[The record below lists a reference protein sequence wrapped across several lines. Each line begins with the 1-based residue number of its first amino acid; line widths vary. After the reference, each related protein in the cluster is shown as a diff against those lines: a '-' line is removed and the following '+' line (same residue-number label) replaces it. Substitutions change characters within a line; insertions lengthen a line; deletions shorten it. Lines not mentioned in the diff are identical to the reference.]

1 MQIRGGQI
9 INIEPRTPDYP
20 YTSYK
25 PNFTHITES
34 LLFGMVQLSVA
45 LSEDGKYYLIYITS
59 KHDRCYCSYM

>member
-45 LSEDGKYYLIYITS
+45 LSEDGKY
-59 KHDRCYCSYM
+59 